1 MEIHKEKGEK
11 EVESIANCTKTKFPE
26 RNLEKVFFIK
36 IRLQKLLRTKLQLLR
51 AEPACAFAEIRA
63 PEGAE
68 GRAL

>member
-1 MEIHKEKGEK
+1 MEIHKEKGKK
-11 EVESIANCTKTKFPE
+11 EVESIANCTKTKIPE
-26 RNLEKVFFIK
+26 RNLEKVFIK